1 MALRLA
7 VYLKQSGRAVAAR
20 SVCTSHRASSLSQLT
35 NADLASLPFRSAE
48 HSRAATASLAGNKSP
63 IKIRAILI
71 AAITFSTSA
80 MVQAQDLD
88 KGRTD
93 FLSKCAGCHGVDG
106 KGTGA
111 MTSKL
116 KRKPADLTALAKNN
130 NDVFSA
136 DAIAAVVDGRGA
148 VRHRRLEMP
157 IWGCRQGPPPGRQ
170 RKAYQ
175 PKPIDSLLDMPC
187 NFEEVTRKRILE
199 IVGYLR
205 RIQEK

>member
-1 MALRLA
+1 MGLRLA

-63 IKIRAILI
+63 IKIGAILI
-71 AAITFSTSA
+71 AAITFATSA
-80 MVQAQDLD
+80 MGQAQDLD
-88 KGRTD
+88 NGRTD

-106 KGTGA
+106 KGTGP

-136 DAIAAVVDGRGA
+136 DAIAAVIDGRG
-148 VRHRRLEMP
+148 
-157 IWGCRQGPPPGRQ
+157 CGPAPQARNANLGMSARATARPAEESLPTRT
-170 RKAYQ
+170 
-175 PKPIDSLLDMPC
+175 IDSLLDMPC
-187 NFEEVTRKRILE
+187 DSEEVTRKRILE